1 MKRLAVFAAACVIA
15 LPVYAQ
21 TIATVNGQ
29 SISQE
34 KLDQFVALLISQGAQ
49 DTPELRTQV
58 KQEMV
63 NRLVAVQAAE
73 KAGIDKQ
80 ADVKQEIEL
89 ARQGI
94 LVRALMADHLKK
106 NPVTDAKI
114 QAEYDQIKKEQAGKQ
129 EYKLR
134 HILVK
139 EQKAAEDLT
148 ASIKAKKVTFEAAA
162 KKDSLDPGSGK
173 NGGDLGWGPATN
185 YVPEFAEA
193 VQKLK
198 KGQMTDKP
206 VQTQFGWHIIQVED
220 TRDVKFPELAEVK
233 PQIEEMM
240 RQQQLAEFQQK
251 LIKDADRKSVV

>member
-21 TIATVNGQ
+21 TVATVNGQ

-34 KLDQFVALLISQGAQ
+34 KLDQFVALLIAQGAQ

-89 ARQGI
+89 ARQSI

-139 EQKAAEDLT
+139 DQKAAEDLT
-148 ASIKAKKVTFEAAA
+148 ASIKAKKVSFEAAA

-173 NGGDLGWGPATN
+173 NGGELGWGPATN

-220 TRDVKFPELAEVK
+220 TRDVKFPDLAEVK

-251 LIKDADRKSVV
+251 LIKDAKIK

>member
-1 MKRLAVFAAACVIA
+1 MKRLAVFAAACAIA
-15 LPVYAQ
+15 VPAFAQ
-21 TIATVNGQ
+21 TIATVNGTAITQ
-29 SISQE
+29 A
-34 KLDQFVALLISQGAQ
+34 KLDQFVALLVSQGAQ

-80 ADVKQEIEL
+80 PAVTQEVEL

-94 LVRALMADHLKK
+94 LVRALMADYLKK

-114 QAEYDQIKKEQAGKQ
+114 QAEYDKIKSEQSGKQ

-139 EQKAAEDLT
+139 DQKAADDLT
-148 ASIKAKKVTFEAAA
+148 ASIKSKKVTFEAAA
-162 KKDSLDPGSGK
+162 KKNSMDPGSGK
-173 NGGDLGWGPATN
+173 NGGDLGWGPASN
-185 YVPEFAEA
+185 YVPEFAKA
-193 VQKLK
+193 VEGLK
-198 KGQMTDKP
+198 KGEMTSKP

-220 TRDVKFPELAEVK
+220 SRAVKFPELAEVK
-233 PQIEEMM
+233 PQIEEML
-240 RQQQLAEFQQK
+240 RQQQLAEYQQG
-251 LIKDADRKSVV
+251 LIKGAAIK

>member
-1 MKRLAVFAAACVIA
+1 MKRLAVFAAACAIA

-21 TIATVNGQ
+21 TVATVNGQ

-94 LVRALMADHLKK
+94 LVRALMADYLKK

-114 QAEYDQIKKEQAGKQ
+114 QAEYDQIKKEQSGKQ

-139 EQKAAEDLT
+139 DEKAAEDLT
-148 ASIKAKKVTFEAAA
+148 ASIKAKKVTFDAAA

-185 YVPEFAEA
+185 YVPEFADA

-198 KGQMTDKP
+198 KGEMTDKP

-251 LIKDADRKSVV
+251 LIKDAKIK

>member
-173 NGGDLGWGPATN
+173 NGGELGWGPATN

-251 LIKDADRKSVV
+251 LIKDAKIK

>member
-1 MKRLAVFAAACVIA
+1 MKRIALFAAACAIA
-15 LPVYAQ
+15 IPAYAQ
-21 TIATVNGQ
+21 TIATVNGTAITQ
-29 SISQE
+29 D
-34 KLDQFVALLISQGAQ
+34 KLDQFVALLIAQGAQ

-73 KAGIDKQ
+73 KAGITKQ
-80 ADVKQEIEL
+80 ADVQQEIEL

-94 LVRALMADHLKK
+94 LVRALMADYLKK
-106 NPVTDAKI
+106 NPVTDAKV
-114 QAEYDQIKKEQAGKQ
+114 QAEYDKIKKEQAGKQ

-148 ASIKAKKVTFEAAA
+148 AALKAKKITFDAAA

-193 VQKLK
+193 VQGLK
-198 KGQMTDKP
+198 KGGMTDKP
-206 VQTQFGWHIIQVED
+206 VQTQFGWHIIQVDD
-220 TRDVKFPELAEVK
+220 TREVKFPELSEVK
-233 PQIEEMM
+233 PQIEEML
-240 RQQQLAEFQQK
+240 RQQQLAEYQQN
-251 LIKDADRKSVV
+251 LIKNATIK

>member
-1 MKRLAVFAAACVIA
+1 MKRIAVFAAACAIA

-21 TIATVNGQ
+21 TVATVNGQ
-29 SISQE
+29 AISQE
-34 KLDQFVALLISQGAQ
+34 KLDQFVALLIKQGAQ

-173 NGGDLGWGPATN
+173 DGGELGWGPATN

-251 LIKDADRKSVV
+251 LIKDAKIK